1 VAARSG
7 PGPATCADLILYK
20 SIIIRYPN
28 YVSIEPSSQTVP
40 AELRVGVG
48 RTVARLGRQVEL
60 ALAVIDLTTAQYRT
74 LTQLGDGA
82 EASSSLAAKLAVSR
96 PTVTA
101 VVEGL
106 AERGLVDRRHSQADR
121 RRVSVNLT
129 DSGRAMLAR
138 ADEVVSTK
146 LAEVLAAVNPGQAAA
161 AVNGIL
167 QWESAL
173 DANKIRKHSA
183 SGEPMP
189 VAAV

>member
-1 VAARSG
+1 
-7 PGPATCADLILYK
+7 
-20 SIIIRYPN
+20 
-28 YVSIEPSSQTVP
+28 VSIEPSPSALP
-40 AELRVGVG
+40 AELQVSVG
-48 RTVARLGRQVEL
+48 RTVARLARQVEL
-60 ALAVIDLTTAQYRT
+60 ALAAIDLTTAQYRT

-101 VVEGL
+101 VVDGL
-106 AERGLVDRRHSQADR
+106 VERGLVDRRHSADDR

-129 DSGRAMLAR
+129 DSGQQMLAR

-146 LAEVLAAVNPGQAAA
+146 LAEVLAAVSPRQAAH
-161 AVNGIL
+161 AVSGII

-173 DANKIRKHSA
+173 DANKVRKRAA
-183 SGEPMP
+183 SGEQMP